1 MTIMAARTIE
11 ATYEKG
17 LLRPV
22 EPIQDVDNQI
32 YLVTIINLSEFGAKM
47 RPHSNPDFRGKY
59 RGYLSSAEEFSRA
72 KQSEKALE
80 L

>member
-1 MTIMAARTIE
+1 MSFMSARTIE
-11 ATYEKG
+11 AKYERG

-32 YLVTIINLSEFGAKM
+32 YLVTIINLEESRTEI
-47 RPHSNPDFRGKY
+47 RPQANQGLRGRY
-59 RGYLSSAEEFSRA
+59 RGYLSSTDEFLRA